1 VDRFSTV
8 THERPVAL
16 VGVLIAVCGAVAWV
30 SGHPFLF
37 PSLGPSAYLLATR
50 PASPESAP
58 HRVIGGHAIGTVAG
72 LVSYSL
78 FTPTFDLSALAAP
91 LSVAGFRFAGAA
103 VLSMVLT
110 TTAMSAMGVRHPPA
124 CATTLLVALGVL
136 STLAD
141 AVIVLLAV
149 GLLVCTQRLVIAI
162 DLHVAITH
170 NG

>member
-1 VDRFSTV
+1 VGRFTAA

-16 VGVLIAVCGAVAWV
+16 IGVLITVCGAVAWA

-58 HRVIGGHAIGTVAG
+58 HRVVGGHAIGTVTG

-78 FTPTFDLSALAAP
+78 LAPTLGLSALAAP
-91 LSVAGFRFAGAA
+91 LSAAGLRLAGAA

-110 TTAMSAMGVRHPPA
+110 TTAMSVMGVRHPPA
-124 CATTLLVALGVL
+124 CATTLLVALGVF

-141 AVIVLLAV
+141 TVIVLLAV
-149 GLLVCTQRLVIAI
+149 GLLVCTQQFVVAI
-162 DLHVAITH
+162 DQHVAPVYD
-170 NG
+170 G